1 MSKEDGIKLAPKKL
15 SKEKTK
21 IFQLN
26 SREITKNIQSIV
38 LIQEEAIILA
48 VRILD
53 LIHGALQMVLI
64 DQHIYLDMIDLDM
77 QNIRVI
83 IEDQG
88 VVLKDMIVSLIVLL
102 APHAILL
109 QIVAQNTLHTAI
121 TLREEVNMKKT
132 KMKGI

>member
-1 MSKEDGIKLAPKKL
+1 
-15 SKEKTK
+15 
-21 IFQLN
+21 
-26 SREITKNIQSIV
+26 
-38 LIQEEAIILA
+38 
-48 VRILD
+48 
-53 LIHGALQMVLI
+53 
-64 DQHIYLDMIDLDM
+64 M